1 MLKPIAPCSMR
12 RHHTAEL
19 VPKEKCFTFDV
30 IHSLIKVTL
39 LNADRNVTAIGER
52 NEGNDGN
59 AGYQGGSVGNQDGN
73 DGNVRNQG
81 GNVGNRGGN
90 EGDRVENLRIRVE
103 THRDSG
109 GFWPNLIL
117 SYCFIAIYHHLSFYA
132 VYS

>member
-1 MLKPIAPCSMR
+1 MC

-81 GNVGNRGGN
+81 GNVRNQGGNVGNRGGN
-90 EGDRVENLRIRVE
+90 EGDQVENLRIRVE

-117 SYCFIAIYHHLSFYA
+117 SYCFIAMYHHLSSDA